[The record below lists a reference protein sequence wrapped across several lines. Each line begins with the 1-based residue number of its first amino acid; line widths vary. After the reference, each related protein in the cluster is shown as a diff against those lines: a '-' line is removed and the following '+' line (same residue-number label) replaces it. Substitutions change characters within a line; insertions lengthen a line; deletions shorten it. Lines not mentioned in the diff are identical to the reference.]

1 MSGIPDGPS
10 TTSTC
15 ISSSWSRE
23 TNDKVFNC
31 SKFLHISKPIE
42 WMMGFYGQK
51 TQIPTLCPYKSR
63 AYSSYLWALSLM
75 SNLIDRALGG
85 EYHLIVKE

>member
-1 MSGIPDGPS
+1 
-10 TTSTC
+10 
-15 ISSSWSRE
+15 
-23 TNDKVFNC
+23 
-31 SKFLHISKPIE
+31 
-42 WMMGFYGQK
+42 MMGFYGQK